1 MAGCLAMAAPT
12 STLPPVAGPEV
23 VRAVVAQALRG
34 HEHAI
39 AMVDLLHFIAQ
50 VWDDLIDRDRAVPDA
65 EVHRAFYAALIDLP
79 RNPFYRSYAPELLP
93 VMTTAILNWHA
104 ANALRR
110 DDRPALR
117 EAANVLRCRM
127 YDVVMLSAAI
137 IGGPAHAQAWAPR
150 VAQVIY
156 DEPQEA

>member
-1 MAGCLAMAAPT
+1 MAEPT
-12 STLPPVAGPEV
+12 SSAAQLADPDA
-23 VRAVVAQALRG
+23 VRSVVALALRG

-39 AMVDLLHFIAQ
+39 AMVELLHFIAQ
-50 VWDDLIDRDRAVPDA
+50 IWDDLIDRDRAVPDA
-65 EVHRAFYAALIDLP
+65 HVHRAFYAALIDLP
-79 RNPFYRSYAPELLP
+79 RNPFYRTYSAELLP

-104 ANALRR
+104 ANGLRR
-110 DDRPALR
+110 DDRRALR

-137 IGGPAHAQAWAPR
+137 IGGPSHAQAWAPR

-156 DEPQEA
+156 DEPLEA